1 VNHYIG
7 LFYVESSLQD
17 LKDACED
24 LGIIPQHV
32 EIEEG
37 VCFFDVHLLTSD
49 NYEDPEMYFDS
60 LARDLSEY
68 MNREVILEDIGE
80 EN

>member
-1 VNHYIG
+1 
-7 LFYVESSLQD
+7 
-17 LKDACED
+17 
-24 LGIIPQHV
+24 V

-68 MNREVILEDIGE
+68 MNREVVLEDIEE